1 MNSFPPINPSQN
13 PRVVNNKDRII
24 SQEQQSDN
32 PENWENCLR
41 AYKDYHEDFFLLV
54 IK

>member
-1 MNSFPPINPSQN
+1 MNYLPRGSQN
-13 PRVVNNKDRII
+13 QNPQFVNNKDTII
-24 SQEQQSDN
+24 SQKQQSDN

-41 AYKDYHEDFFLLV
+41 VYKNKNDFFELV

>member
-1 MNSFPPINPSQN
+1 MNYLPPGSQN
-13 PRVVNNKDRII
+13 QNPQFVNNKDTII